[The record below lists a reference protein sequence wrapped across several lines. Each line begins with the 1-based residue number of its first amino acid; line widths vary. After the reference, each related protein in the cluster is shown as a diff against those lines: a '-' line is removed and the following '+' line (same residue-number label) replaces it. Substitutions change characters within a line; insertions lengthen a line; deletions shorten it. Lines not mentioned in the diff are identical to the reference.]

1 MDNTFLQSRITAT
14 QAQIVVYE
22 DAVTALGSGN
32 IQTYTLDTGQ
42 SRTTVT
48 KLELNGLQKTL
59 DGLYNRLAV
68 LEARLTGNGTLI
80 GSSAF

>member
-22 DAVTALGSGN
+22 DAITALGSGN

-59 DGLYNRLAV
+59 DSLYNRLVV
-68 LEARLTGNGTLI
+68 LEARLTGNGALI
-80 GSSAF
+80 GRPGF